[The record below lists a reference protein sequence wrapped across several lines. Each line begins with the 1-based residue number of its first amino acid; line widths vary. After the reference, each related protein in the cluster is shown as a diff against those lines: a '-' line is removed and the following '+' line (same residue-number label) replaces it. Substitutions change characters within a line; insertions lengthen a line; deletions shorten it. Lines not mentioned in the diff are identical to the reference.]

1 MHNHKIQT
9 QHFTELQCN
18 KLKNVKRGQLQATV
32 IQMNKDNNGL
42 MFLYPNVT
50 C

>member
-1 MHNHKIQT
+1 
-9 QHFTELQCN
+9 
-18 KLKNVKRGQLQATV
+18 V

-50 C
+50 CWYWERRIS

>member
-18 KLKNVKRGQLQATV
+18 KLKKCKKRPTTSPCDT
-32 IQMNKDNNGL
+32 NE
-42 MFLYPNVT
+42 
-50 C
+50 